1 MWRASP
7 RRLFICILSII
18 SGVLLFLNIHQTF
31 RSFPENLSN
40 TDYTNNLHET
50 TRSVKTPSSVR
61 PSRESSLLPWYI
73 DKGVLR
79 PEPGKFSS
87 NVNLFP
93 EESPNNDRIS
103 GKKTKPSLFLH

>member
-7 RRLFICILSII
+7 RRLFICIFSII

-31 RSFPENLSN
+31 RSFPENLPN
-40 TDYTNNLHET
+40 TDDTNNLHET
-50 TRSVKTPSSVR
+50 TRSVKTPSSDR
-61 PSRESSLLPWYI
+61 PSRESSLLPWYM

-103 GKKTKPSLFLH
+103 GKNTKPSLFLH